1 VQQLHLQP
9 KMKVLQG
16 VLQPQ
21 SHLMPQRRVHLPP
34 TLVEKLPPP
43 SPARPLP
50 PLHPRKPTTPP
61 PPSLREILQPLER
74 LLSLH
79 LGPPLGEATPARL
92 EEATH
97 LQEDLLEE
105 AIPLNLATPMAILAL
120 DTLEDTLKVA
130 TTRQLRE
137 ATTHT
142 STTKDTLEEDME
154 DIVLPPVHLETILLV
169 DLLLETILLEAILL
183 ETTLQEGHPPT
194 IHRVVLQAA
203 ILQEDLAPRVTTHL
217 EDLEVHLEAIL
228 EVGLQATTLLEL
240 LKETILQLEVLET
253 AKEEEEVLQPII
265 LQEVFQQPT
274 NKEEEEALKLHSN
287 LCLWL

>member
-1 VQQLHLQP
+1 MV
-9 KMKVLQG
+9 
-16 VLQPQ
+16 
-21 SHLMPQRRVHLPP
+21 
-34 TLVEKLPPP
+34 PPP
-43 SPARPLP
+43 SPAQP
-50 PLHPRKPTTPP
+50 PPPPHPRKPTTPP
-61 PPSLREILQPLER
+61 PPSLREILQLLER

-79 LGPPLGEATPARL
+79 LGLPLGEATQARL

-97 LQEDLLEE
+97 LQEDLLGE
-105 AIPLNLATPMAILAL
+105 AIPLNPATLMATHVL

-154 DIVLPPVHLETILLV
+154 DIVLPPVHLETILQG
-169 DLLLETILLEAILL
+169 DLLLETILLEVFLL
-183 ETTLQEGHPPT
+183 ETILQEVRPPT
-194 IHRVVLQAA
+194 THRVVLQET

-228 EVGLQATTLLEL
+228 EVALQATTLLEL

-253 AKEEEEVLQPII
+253 AKEGEEGVLQPTI
-265 LQEVFQQPT
+265 LQEVFQQIT
-274 NKEEEEALKLHSN
+274 NKEEEEARKLHSN
-287 LCLWL
+287 LCFMEY